1 MIQQVY
7 ICTNLNSPF
16 VVQNCDRLE
25 DHKINIVA
33 MPYSSTIALSTHVKS
48 KEGEHM
54 FIVST
59 NLLQDSID
67 KDLVHFNQGEDM
79 LQI

>member
-1 MIQQVY
+1 MQRVY
-7 ICTNLNSPF
+7 IYTNLNSPF
-16 VVQNCDRLE
+16 IGQNYDQLE
-25 DHKINIVA
+25 ECKINTNII
-33 MPYSSTIALSTHVKS
+33 PYSSSFALWTQVKS

-67 KDLVHFNQGEDM
+67 KDLVHFNRGEDM